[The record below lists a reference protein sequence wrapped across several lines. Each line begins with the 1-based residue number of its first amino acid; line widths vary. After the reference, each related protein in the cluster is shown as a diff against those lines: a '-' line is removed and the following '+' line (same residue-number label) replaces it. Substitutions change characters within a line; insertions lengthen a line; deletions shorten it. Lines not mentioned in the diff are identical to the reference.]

1 MLALEHSD
9 TMDEAISAA
18 VLAQVQYRH
27 CSMQDRA
34 SFINGIRDV
43 FLQEDVLCALSR
55 MAVEETGMGN
65 YEDKLI
71 KNRVAALK
79 TPGIEDLTTSAV
91 SGDGGL
97 TLIEYSA
104 FGVIGLDYTND

>member
-18 VLAQVQYRH
+18 VLGTGTVSPLFYARPRLVYQWHSR
-27 CSMQDRA
+27 CLPAGR
-34 SFINGIRDV
+34 
-43 FLQEDVLCALSR
+43 CAVCPSR

-71 KNRVAALK
+71 KTASQR
-79 TPGIEDLTTSAV
+79 
-91 SGDGGL
+91 
-97 TLIEYSA
+97 
-104 FGVIGLDYTND
+104 